1 MLGNNVRYREFYQTS
16 VRSYHHHHHTQT
28 FWKWIPLPYFI
39 KPEFCASLTSLTYST
54 HLPDLLLTWLAQLN
68 LGADKI
74 LVSQFLISCWAWLL
88 RMRLLLLLLSL
99 AFCCGFTVTDL
110 LNPENAED
118 RQFDVEDQILPVF
131 LITFIGALLNNILN
145 FGGQETNVQ
154 GISFIYILLLSCF
167 IHWFANVFI
176 AVLIIGGYGS
186 SLPRSETTRMSAEIY
201 IPSTG
206 RSCILPSLPVLGYIF
221 SILCL
226 TK

>member
-16 VRSYHHHHHTQT
+16 IRSYHHHHHTQT

-154 GISFIYILLLSCF
+154 GISFIVYPAFGLFHTLICKCFYSCF
-167 IHWFANVFI
+167 DNWWLWKQPPKVWNYENECWTLHSIN
-176 AVLIIGGYGS
+176 
-186 SLPRSETTRMSAEIY
+186 REILY
-201 IPSTG
+201 P
-206 RSCILPSLPVLGYIF
+206 P
-221 SILCL
+221 
-226 TK
+226 